1 MNIAKVCNSAA
12 IVNYVKP
19 GLNFIEMEVEGAI
32 LGTSG
37 GGTSGPMPDLPQTGP
52 SEGSTIGGGGNSS
65 GGSFSARNPR
75 IRR

>member
-1 MNIAKVCNSAA
+1 MNIAKVKKTVAF
-12 IVNYVKP
+12 VNYVKP
-19 GLNFIEMEVEGAI
+19 EVEMVEIEVEGAI

-37 GGTSGPMPDLPQTGP
+37 GGTSGPMPGLPQTGP

-75 IRR
+75 VRR